1 MREFF
6 EDLIENLIGLIIGLF
21 IFVVL
26 SWIIYAAATTSIWA
40 LFLVIF
46 IIVSVIGWFWLWT
59 R

>member
-46 IIVSVIGWFWLWT
+46 IMVSVIGWFWLWT